1 LLHTAAMV
9 ILFQATSEVE
19 RMVQSKYRRNQ
30 RPAVFWRISPSTA
43 FTLIELL
50 VVIAII
56 AILAALLLPA
66 LAKSKQKAQRI
77 QCVSNLREVGV
88 AYYDW
93 SDDHG
98 GKFPA
103 MQSVAQGGWQDVTG
117 VGFEGPGVS
126 EDCETSCFFN
136 YAVMQYELRSPK
148 LIVCPSDDRIANTT
162 FNIAFTEN
170 TGSLEVAPGSFNN
183 TNVSYWVGVGAGDT
197 YPLSLLGGDRNL
209 GPGGNI
215 AGPGSPDPN
224 YGFSHDNSEYN
235 NSGYYQW
242 FPYTGADVELSVDDQ
257 IIGINDSLSSPTSYC
272 GWSLKIHSD
281 GNPTGGR

>member
-1 LLHTAAMV
+1 MV

-19 RMVQSKYRRNQ
+19 RMVQSQYRRNQ
-30 RPAVFWRISPSTA
+30 GPAIFWRISPSTA

-66 LAKSKQKAQRI
+66 LARSKQNAQRI

-93 SDDHG
+93 SNDHG

-103 MQSVAQGGWQDVTG
+103 MQTVAQGGWYDSTVAY
-117 VGFEGPGVS
+117 VGPGIS
-126 EDCETSCFFN
+126 EDCEASCFIN

-148 LIVCPSDDRIANTT
+148 LVVCPSDDRIANTT
-162 FNIAFTEN
+162 FHIGFNEN
-170 TGSLEVAPGSFNN
+170 TGSLEVAPGTFNN

-209 GPGGNI
+209 GPGGVI
-215 AGPGSPDPN
+215 AGTGSPDPN
-224 YGFSHDNSEYN
+224 YGFSHDTSEFN
-235 NSGYYQW
+235 NSGYL
-242 FPYTGADVELSVDDQ
+242 FVV
-257 IIGINDSLSSPTSYC
+257 SLYRRGCRTECRWPDNRHQRFYPV
-272 GWSLKIHSD
+272 SLV
-281 GNPTGGR
+281 